1 MNYANYSSSS
11 KFTLEIIAPDQVPD
25 PNYRGLGLNSPVG
38 ASAGYHKITSGR
50 VSLLTPPI
58 DENFMPQMD
67 KFMFPNAGK
76 YAQQVAGGVAAMALH
91 TGISIASKAAGYAG
105 NYIQQ
110 TRINE
115 TVAFATRFGAL
126 GASFMTGNPAIIAL
140 ATIGTGVSIG
150 MSVWD
155 YHEKIK
161 IENLSASYQ
170 ASYRGARMN
179 AGKV

>member
-11 KFTLEIIAPDQVPD
+11 KFTLEIVAPDQIPD

-38 ASAGYHKITSGR
+38 ASAGYNKITSGR
-50 VSLLTPPI
+50 VSLLTP

-76 YAQQVAGGVAAMALH
+76 YAKQLTKGIAAMALH

-115 TVAFATRFGAL
+115 TASMVFKFGAL

-170 ASYRGARMN
+170 ASYRGAP
-179 AGKV
+179 

>member
-25 PNYRGLGLNSPVG
+25 PNYRGLGLNTPVG
-38 ASAGYHKITSGR
+38 AGAGYNKITSGHM
-50 VSLLTPPI
+50 LLTQDKNI
-58 DENFMPQMD
+58 VPQMD
-67 KFMFPNAGK
+67 LFPNAGK
-76 YAQQVAGGVAAMALH
+76 YARQVAGGVAAMALH
-91 TGISIASKAAGYAG
+91 TGISIASKSAGYAG

-110 TRINE
+110 ARINE
-115 TVAFATRFGAL
+115 TMAFATRFGAL